1 MKIILILIVMVLF
14 QVSSMAQRFEEPKL
28 SSQSNNVKVYIG
40 ADFAMQYQALNNH
53 ASGVELMPLG
63 SNFNLPTANFTIN
76 ADLAP
81 GVRVSLITYLSSRHH
96 NDTWVKGGY
105 LLLDQLPFLNPGS
118 HFMDNLTAK
127 VGVMEVNYGDGHF
140 RRSDN
145 GNIIRNPFIG
155 NYIMDAFTTAP
166 ALELMYRK
174 NGFILMGGTTTG
186 NLKPQLT
193 GFTNGHFVEYN
204 LANELG
210 VYGKIGF
217 DRQINSLLRVRV
229 TASPWF
235 HSTKQ
240 GGSLYFGD
248 RAGSRFYN
256 VMRPASLGSAA
267 TDITTD
273 HTSGR
278 WGPGFYTKDNSLM
291 LNTFIKYAGLEF
303 FGMYEMANGTA
314 SGSDYKFRQYDA
326 EGVYRFGSAENFY
339 VGVKYNTVKNNQES
353 NSNPSVSRVELG
365 GGWFMTK
372 NIVTKLIYVDQKYK
386 NFAQYGSDA
395 GFKGMMLDAGISF

>member
-1 MKIILILIVMVLF
+1 MKVILILIAMVLF
-14 QVSSMAQRFEEPKL
+14 QVSSMAQKFEEPKL
-28 SSQSNNVKVYIG
+28 TNQSNKVKVHIG
-40 ADFAMQYQALNNH
+40 ADFAMQYQALNNQ
-53 ASGVELMPLG
+53 ASGAELMPLG
-63 SNFNLPTANFTIN
+63 SNLNLPTANFTIN

-81 GVRVSLITYLSSRHH
+81 GMRVSLITYLSSRHH

-105 LLLDQLPFLNPGS
+105 LLIDQLPFLSPTS
-118 HFMDNLTAK
+118 HLMDNLTAK

-145 GNIIRNPFIG
+145 GNIIRNPFVG

-193 GFTNGHFVEYN
+193 GYTNGHFVEYN
-204 LANELG
+204 LVNDLG

-217 DRQINSLLRVRV
+217 DKQINSQLRVRV

-235 HSTKQ
+235 HSTNQ

-256 VMRPASLGSAA
+256 VMKLASEGSAA
-267 TDITTD
+267 TDITSG

-278 WGPGFYTKDNSLM
+278 WGPGFYTKDHSLM
-291 LNTFIKYAGLEF
+291 LNTFIKYSGLEF
-303 FGMYEMANGTA
+303 FGLYEIANGKA
-314 SGSDYKFRQYDA
+314 SGSDYNFRQFDA
-326 EGVYRFGSAENFY
+326 EGVYRFGNNENFY
-339 VGVKYNTVKNNQES
+339 LGVKYNTVNNDQP
-353 NSNPSVSRVELG
+353 SNPSISRVELG
-365 GGWFMTK
+365 GGYFLTK
-372 NIVTKLIYVDQKYK
+372 NVVTKLIYVDQNYK
-386 NFAQYGSDA
+386 NFAQYGKTA
-395 GFKGMMLDAGISF
+395 GFQGMMLEAGISF